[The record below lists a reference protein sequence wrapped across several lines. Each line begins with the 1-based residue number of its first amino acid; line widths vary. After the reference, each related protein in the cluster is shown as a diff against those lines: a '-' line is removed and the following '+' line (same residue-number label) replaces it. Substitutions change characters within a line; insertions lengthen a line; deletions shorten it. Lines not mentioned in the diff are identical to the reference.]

1 MRKPSWLKTRL
12 PLGEEF
18 NRVNAIISKYNLNT
32 VCSSARCPNLS
43 ECWNSG
49 TATIMLLGDI
59 CTRHCR
65 FCSVK
70 TGNPQ
75 GRIDPDEPQRV
86 AKAVKEL
93 GLKYLVLTSVDR
105 DDLSDLGAGIFARTV
120 KILKS
125 QNPEIKIEVLVPDFG
140 GKEELLHLVVDS
152 RPDVFAHNLETVE
165 RLSSLVRDHRSS
177 YHQSLGV
184 LKKVKNM
191 APTLLT
197 KSGLM
202 LGLGETKQEV
212 LQTLADLRSAGCD
225 IVTIGQYLQPNR
237 RCLPVARYWTPDE
250 FKEIEAEGRKM
261 GFRQVFAAPLVR
273 SSYQAE
279 KIFFDE
285 RA

>member
-140 GKEELLHLVVDS
+140 GSEGLLHLVVDS

-165 RLSSLVRDHRSS
+165 RLSTLVRDHRSS

-212 LQTLADLRSAGCD
+212 LQTLADLRNAGCD
-225 IVTIGQYLQPNR
+225 IVTIGQYLQPSR

-285 RA
+285 QA

>member
-1 MRKPSWLKTRL
+1 MRKPSWLKTSL

-18 NRVNAIISKYNLNT
+18 NRVNAILTRHHLNT

-49 TATIMLLGDI
+49 TATIMLLGNV

-70 TGNPQ
+70 TGTPQ
-75 GRIDPDEPQRV
+75 GKIEPDESERV
-86 AKAVKEL
+86 ARAVKEL

-105 DDLSDLGAGIFARTV
+105 DDLFDLGAGIFARTV

-125 QNPEIKIEVLVPDFG
+125 QIPEIKIEVLVPDFG
-140 GKEELLHLVVDS
+140 AKEELLHLVVDS
-152 RPDVFAHNLETVE
+152 GPDVFGHNLETVE
-165 RLSSLVRDHRSS
+165 RLSPFVRDHRSS
-177 YHQSLGV
+177 YQQSLTV
-184 LKKVKNM
+184 LKKVKKM
-191 APTLLT
+191 SPPLLT

-202 LGLGETKQEV
+202 LGLGETKSEV
-212 LQTLADLRSAGCD
+212 LQTIADLRSAGCD
-225 IVTIGQYLQPNR
+225 IITLGQYLQPNR
-237 RCLPVARYWTPDE
+237 RCLPVTRYWTPEE
-250 FKEIEAEGRKM
+250 FKELEEAGRKM
-261 GFRQVFAAPLVR
+261 GFRHIFAAPLVR

-279 KIFFDE
+279 KIFADE

>member
-75 GRIDPDEPQRV
+75 GKIDPDEPQRV

-125 QNPEIKIEVLVPDFG
+125 QNPQIKIEVLVPDFG
-140 GKEELLHLVVDS
+140 GREELLHLVVDS
-152 RPDVFAHNLETVE
+152 GPDVFAHNLETVE
-165 RLSSLVRDHRSS
+165 RLSTLVRDHRSS

-237 RCLPVARYWTPDE
+237 RCLPVALYWTPDE

>member
-75 GRIDPDEPQRV
+75 GKIDPDEPQRV

-140 GKEELLHLVVDS
+140 GREGLLHLVVDS

>member
-140 GKEELLHLVVDS
+140 GREELLHLVVDS
-152 RPDVFAHNLETVE
+152 GPDVFAHNLETVE